1 MNFLKRSLL
10 IGIVIVASFLGLSLK
25 VDANEVGFS
34 AEPVLPKNQI
44 DAQSGY
50 FHLLMKQGDS
60 QKIQVKLKNTK
71 DEKVELSAWVS
82 SAKTNV
88 NGVVDYS
95 DNKGEVD
102 SSLQHDLSDLVK
114 IEKDI
119 VLPPKS
125 EKTVD
130 IEVKMPD
137 SRMEGM
143 IAGGLTFEE
152 KKASATQQVSSQT
165 GIKNKFSY
173 VIALLIQQEEE
184 ILQDPELAIGKVAPS
199 QLNAK
204 STISA
209 EFRNVSSVFLN
220 DMSVKVKISDK
231 KSKKQVFEHSK
242 DSMQMAPNT
251 TMDFPVFL
259 NGEKLKAGDY
269 SYEAIITGKGS
280 GEEAEKQEWKLTSD
294 FTIEKDTAQKLNKT
308 DTQLEDDKSIA
319 WWVWLLIALNI
330 LVVLGIILYVVI
342 KNNKKKNKKK
352 KRRKK
357 KKR

>member
-1 MNFLKRSLL
+1 MNFFKRSLL
-10 IGIVIVASFLGLSLK
+10 LGIIIAASFLGFSLK

-34 AEPVLPKNQI
+34 VEPVFPKNQI

-95 DNKGEVD
+95 DNKSEAD
-102 SSLQHDLSDLVK
+102 SSLQHNLSDLVK

-125 EKTVD
+125 EKTMA

-137 SRMEGM
+137 SRIEGM

-152 KKASATQQVSSQT
+152 KKAGETQQVSNQT

-173 VIALLIQQEEE
+173 VIALLIQQELE
-184 ILQDPELAIGKVAPS
+184 ILQDPELTIGKVAPT

-204 STISA
+204 SAISA
-209 EFRNVSSVFLN
+209 EVRNVSGVFLN
-220 DMSVKVKISDK
+220 EMSIKVKIINK
-231 KSKKQVFEHSK
+231 KSKEQVLEQTK
-242 DSMQMAPNT
+242 EAMQMAPNT
-251 TMDFPVFL
+251 TMNFPVFL
-259 NGEKLKAGDY
+259 NGEKLKAGQY
-269 SYEAIITGKGS
+269 SYEANITGKAS
-280 GEEAEKQEWKLTSD
+280 GEEAEKKEWNLTSD
-294 FTIEKDTAQKLNKT
+294 FIIEKDVAKDLNQT
-308 DTQLEDDKSIA
+308 DTQLEEKEPIS
-319 WWVWLLIALNI
+319 WWIWLLIALNI
-330 LVVLGIILYVVI
+330 LVLIGVI
-342 KNNKKKNKKK
+342 VFLIVKKSKKKNKKK

-357 KKR
+357 KKN